1 MLQRLIFPRFL
12 SVMVIGICALLCAFS
27 KQNMWAQTAPAQ
39 VFPPN
44 IIMLDSAQE
53 YSILPQCSFYRDA
66 EGKMSVADILRI
78 AQQQGFKTLGEVRNN
93 FLEQMSSS
101 VRVRGEEVVWVRF
114 TVHNAKLLDWVLLV
128 GNARIDSAILY
139 TPNTASAQALMANDF
154 LSSVTGEFTELRQR
168 ALQSKHS
175 AFPLA
180 LADEESYTFYLRVSA
195 LYTPAA
201 LTMRISPAEAFLEAN
216 RLWET
221 IASVMLGMILFAAVF
236 NMIPLVIVRD
246 RVYFWY
252 VVHVLSLFLYSFATT
267 TLLSERFI
275 TLPAKPL
282 ASAIIQLGTYI
293 VFIQFVRVFM
303 SIQQELPKVLD
314 RLLLASMALTL
325 MVIFFIPLGWKA
337 QYTYWRVPILVT
349 SGCLLLIVLAREFL
363 RTTDLSTR
371 LYTFMMM
378 LAVATKFAM
387 HALGHMHEAL
397 ITSGVGVAETMLFSF
412 ALAARLT
419 QMREQIVEEQ
429 QQRAFA
435 EKINEQERIRNKE
448 LASANEEIRRQN
460 HILEEQAREIE
471 LTNTHLNEVIL
482 ELDTALTDLKETQ
495 TQLVASERLSAVGML
510 TAGVMHEI
518 NNPNAAVYAAL
529 EQMQLKEQ
537 DIRSFFIGLL
547 SDEDKE
553 SPDAKKFLTM
563 VDEVKRM
570 NTLAMEGSNR
580 VKQIVASLRTFT
592 KHQEAGMKTA
602 SLKDELVSTIEM
614 FRYQFKT
621 VAIKQEYIGKASI
634 EANFG
639 EINQVFLNL
648 FVNAAQAGATEIIL
662 HSEERDDMLVVTVS
676 DDAGGIPPDV
686 AAHIFEPFYTTK
698 GAANSGLGLSISKKI
713 IERHNATM
721 SVESELGKGTIF
733 WLTFHTSLTHSQQNT
748 SNKA

>member
-1 MLQRLIFPRFL
+1 MLQRLILLRSTPSFVVF
-12 SVMVIGICALLCAFS
+12 LCAVLLVLR
-27 KQNMWAQTAPAQ
+27 QYEICAQTASAQ

-44 IIMLDSAQE
+44 VITLDSARE
-53 YSILPQCSFYRDA
+53 YNISPQCTFYRDA
-66 EGKMSVADILRI
+66 SGIMSFSDILHI
-78 AQQQGFKTLGEVRNN
+78 AEQQGFKP
-93 FLEQMSSS
+93 LEGVNRSVLERVSSGL
-101 VRVRGEEVVWVRF
+101 RVRGKEAVWVRF
-114 TVHNAKLLDWVLLV
+114 TVHNTKLLDWVLLM

-139 TPNTASAQALMANDF
+139 TPNTASIQALTANDF
-154 LSSVTGEFTELRQR
+154 MTSVTGECTELRQR
-168 ALQSKHS
+168 ALQSKYS

-180 LADEESYTFYLRVSA
+180 LADEESYTFYVRVIA

-201 LTMRISPAEAFLEAN
+201 LTLRISPAESFLEAN

-221 IASVMLGMILFAAVF
+221 AASVMLGMILFAAAF

-252 VVHVLSLFLYSFATT
+252 VVHVLSLFLYAFSTA

-282 ASAIIQLGTYI
+282 ANAAIQLGTYI
-293 VFIQFVRVFM
+293 VFMQFVRVFM
-303 SIQQELPKVLD
+303 SIREELPKILD

-325 MVIFFIPLGWKA
+325 MVIFFIPLGWTA
-337 QYTYWRVPILVT
+337 HYTVWRVPILIV
-349 SGCLLLIVLAREFL
+349 SGLLLLVVLIRELL
-363 RTTDLSTR
+363 RTHDLSTR
-371 LYTFMMM
+371 LYTLTMTI
-378 LAVATKFAM
+378 AVVTKFAM
-387 HALGHMHEAL
+387 YVIGPVHEAL

-412 ALAARLT
+412 ALASRLT

-448 LASANEEIRRQN
+448 LASANEEISRQN
-460 HILEEQAREIE
+460 QILEEQSREIE

-537 DIRSFFIGLL
+537 DIRTFFVGLL
-547 SDEDKE
+547 NEEDKE

-614 FRYQFKT
+614 FRYQFKA
-621 VAIKQEYIGKASI
+621 VSIKQEYIGNASI

-648 FVNAAQAGATEIIL
+648 LVNAAQAGATEIIL
-662 HSEERDDMLVVTVS
+662 HSEERGNMLEVLVS

-686 AAHIFEPFYTTK
+686 VAHIFEPFYTTK

-721 SVESELGKGTIF
+721 TVESEIGKGTTF
-733 WLTFHTSLTHSQQNT
+733 RLTFHTSLTHLQRNT